1 MLTVYQY
8 FCRFMYLLIL
18 LPAKKVGLNKNP
30 KGHIYEK
37 E

>member
-1 MLTVYQY
+1 
-8 FCRFMYLLIL
+8 MYLLIL